1 MLKQMPKS
9 KKISVWSVVG
19 LFSVAFILSIGLL
32 AVKLLQ
38 KPASEMS
45 FDTRRAA
52 MVDSGLT
59 ELNTYPFNQSTLKV
73 GDEQKINLQ
82 LNTKSR
88 SIDKIELIFE
98 IIADKNLLDKDK
110 IDFTDV
116 LPDNLEVN
124 KQEIIESTC
133 QKECFT
139 ATLLLTLKDET
150 DPFIT
155 VDEMVTISQLVF
167 TPQKEGSLLIKIIE
181 DSVAIEQD
189 TNQDILQKPSVLDF
203 QYYVT
208 DNGIDRAQCYFE
220 YSDWSECK
228 NGWQTRQYSVEP
240 DKCFWYE
247 EETLQELSRSCTDSS
262 IVKADSRY
270 FYLDIK
276 SACLNQPTTGQ
287 DVYILWNEDK
297 YRDVTWIDVSSSPE
311 FNDFYH
317 KKVDGNI
324 DQTIGD
330 YLAVRGD
337 GFSHATGDKAPLSF
351 EPNRSY
357 FFRLYSKDGD
367 KHIVGPR
374 LYLTYCSGDQSSYKN
389 CNDRCDESSDQS
401 KSCAPG
407 MTCYEGACR
416 NASNPTNSVC
426 LATPGISSN
435 DRSCNQ
441 YCANNNDCAA
451 GLSCFWNHCRLPS
464 NLDNTSCSKPVTT
477 VTATTARTV
486 VNTATS
492 SSQVTTKGG
501 VLLPSQAY
509 DMTTNGCNL
518 GCNNNRDCDAD
529 MRCYNGKCRL
539 ADDPENSACVLG
551 IGDEQDQD
559 GTPSAT
565 ITRSVSANPSPTT
578 NKDTQTDRVSMARDF
593 FINLLS
599 NFAWQWL
606 AIAGGLL
613 LLAMGLIVIG
623 IGRSKRNLYVE
634 KKYTQTHAVEK
645 QNQQSQQSPEIKIPQ
660 QPPTAI

>member
-1 MLKQMPKS
+1 MLKQMQKS
-9 KKISVWSVVG
+9 KRVPMWSIVG
-19 LFSVAFILSIGLL
+19 LFSVIFILSIGLL

-38 KPASEMS
+38 KPASEVS

-98 IIADKNLLDKDK
+98 IIADKGLLGKSK

-116 LPDNLEVN
+116 IPDTLEVN
-124 KQEIIESTC
+124 KQEIVQGVC

-150 DPFIT
+150 APFVT
-155 VDEMVTISQLVF
+155 VDEMVTISQLAF

-181 DSVAIEQD
+181 DSVAVEQD

-203 QYYVT
+203 QYYAT
-208 DNGIDRAQCYFE
+208 DNGVDRAQCYFE
-220 YSDWSECK
+220 YSDWSECQ
-228 NGWQTRQYSVEP
+228 NGWQIRQYSVEP

-247 EETLQELSRSCTDSS
+247 EETLQELSRTCTDSS
-262 IVKADSRY
+262 VVKAEDRY

-287 DVYILWNEDK
+287 DIYVLWNKDK
-297 YRDVTWIDVSSSPE
+297 YKDVTWIDVSSSPE

-324 DQTIGD
+324 DQTIGS

-337 GFSHATGDKAPLSF
+337 NFSHAAGNKAPLSF

-374 LYLTYCSGDQSSYKN
+374 MYLTYCSGDQSSYKN
-389 CNDRCDESSDQS
+389 CNDRCDASSDQS
-401 KSCAPG
+401 KSCASG

-416 NASNPTNSVC
+416 NTSNPTNSSC
-426 LATPGISSN
+426 LATPGIASN

-441 YCANNNDCAA
+441 YCANNNDCSA

-464 NLDNTSCSKPVTT
+464 NLESTSCSKLVAT
-477 VTATTARTV
+477 VATTTTNTV
-486 VNTATS
+486 VVN

-501 VLLPSQAY
+501 VLLPSEAN
-509 DMTTNGCNL
+509 DLITNGCNL

-539 ADDPENSACVLG
+539 ADNPENNSCGLTTDDG
-551 IGDEQDQD
+551 QTQN

-565 ITRSVSANPSPTT
+565 ITRSITANPSPTS
-578 NKDTQTDRVSMARDF
+578 NEGQSERVSVARNF

-613 LLAMGLIVIG
+613 LLAMGLIVMG

-634 KKYTQTHAVEK
+634 KKYIQTHTVEK
-645 QNQQSQQSPEIKIPQ
+645 QIQQPQQSPEIKISQ